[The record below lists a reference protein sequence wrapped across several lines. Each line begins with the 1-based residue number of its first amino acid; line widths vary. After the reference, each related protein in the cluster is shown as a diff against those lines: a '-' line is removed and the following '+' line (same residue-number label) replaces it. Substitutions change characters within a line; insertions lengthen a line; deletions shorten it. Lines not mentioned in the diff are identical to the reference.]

1 MSTEKYIY
9 SFAEG
14 NGAMKS
20 LLGGK
25 GANLAEMTRLGLPV
39 PPGFTLTTRGCLD
52 YYEMGR
58 SIPEAIVTDLPQ
70 YIAGLE
76 RETGKQFGNPQ
87 NPLLVSVRSGAAVSM
102 PGMMDTILN
111 LGLNDEVVVGF
122 ATATQNERFAYD
134 CYRRFIQMYG
144 EVVMG
149 VQGYRF
155 GRHLDRLKEEVGV
168 KNDPDLTA
176 EALQRLVEDFKE
188 IVRSDTK
195 TDFPQDPRVQLTG
208 AIEAVFKSWQNKR
221 AIVYREANGIP
232 HDLGTAVTVQAM
244 VFGNTGNESGTGVL
258 FTRNPSTGEHVL
270 YGEFLINAQGED
282 VVAGVRTPTP
292 IALMEKEFPE
302 NFQQILQVVT
312 KLEQHYRDM
321 QDVEF
326 TIEKG
331 KLYLLQTRSGKRTA
345 KAAIKAAVDMVQEG
359 LITKEEALLRVE
371 PKHLEQILHRQID
384 TSAHAEIIAVGLPAS
399 PGAASGIVVFDADE
413 AEKLA
418 EQQKVVLVSLETTPE
433 DIHGVLAAQGVLTT
447 RGGMTSH
454 AAVVA
459 RGMGKPCV
467 CGCEEIRI
475 DFERECFTAGGYTV
489 QKGDLITVNGGTGE
503 VILGEVKMI
512 EPELGVEAQTVLAW
526 ADATR
531 RLKVRTNADNGPDAA
546 RARQYGA
553 QGIGLCRTEHM
564 FMGADRVPIVRALI
578 LGETEE
584 EKEAALEAL
593 LPLQTRDFVEIF
605 EAMAG
610 LPVTVRLLD
619 PPLHE
624 FLPSLVEITEEVAHL
639 EHGNRP
645 EELKARRELL
655 RKVKN
660 MSESNPMLGFRGCRL
675 GIVIP
680 GLYEMQMRAIF
691 EAAIQVKRS
700 GKEVIPEIMIP
711 LVVRLQEL
719 RFLKE
724 RMVKVAEETLAA
736 AGMQI
741 HYSIGTMI
749 ELPRAAVTAD
759 EIAGEAEFFSFGT
772 NDLTQ
777 TTFGFSRDDAEAK
790 FLHEYLELG
799 ILEENPFMSI
809 DQSGVGELVKMGTTL
824 GRAARSDLK
833 VGICGEHGGDPSS
846 IAFFHSIGLDYVS
859 CSPYRVPIARLAAAH
874 AVIREKNQS
883 QPVR

>member
-1 MSTEKYIY
+1 MSTVKYLY

-14 NGAMKS
+14 HGKMKS

-39 PPGFTLTTRGCLD
+39 PPGFTITTQGCLD
-52 YYEMGR
+52 YYEVGR
-58 SIPEAIVTDLPQ
+58 KIPDAILQDLPQ
-70 YIAGLE
+70 YIARLE
-76 RETGKQFGNPQ
+76 EETAKRFGDPQ

-111 LGLNDEVVVGF
+111 LGLNDEVVVGLAR
-122 ATATQNERFAYD
+122 ATKNERFAYD

-155 GRHLDRLKEEVGV
+155 ARQLDRVKEEVGV
-168 KNDPDLTA
+168 KNDPDLNA
-176 EALQRLVEDFKE
+176 ETLQKLVEDFKT
-188 IVRSDTK
+188 IIRTDTK
-195 TDFPQDPRVQLTG
+195 TDFPQDPREQLIG

-232 HDLGTAVTVQAM
+232 HGLGTGVNVQSM

-292 IALMEKEFPE
+292 IAEMEKEFPE
-302 NFQQILQVVT
+302 NFIQILEVVK
-312 KLEQHYRDM
+312 KLEQHYREM
-321 QDVEF
+321 QDIEF
-326 TIEKG
+326 TIEMG
-331 KLYLLQTRSGKRTA
+331 KLYLLQTRTGKRTA
-345 KAAIKAAVDMVQEG
+345 KAAIKIAVDMVDEG

-384 TSAHAEIIAVGLPAS
+384 TSAHAEVIAEGLPAS

-413 AEKLA
+413 AEKMA
-418 EQQKVVLVSLETTPE
+418 EHQKVVLVSLETTPE

-467 CGCEEIRI
+467 CGCEAIRI
-475 DFERECFTAGGYTV
+475 DFDNEIFSVGEYTV
-489 QKGDLITVNGGTGE
+489 HKGETITINGGTGE

-512 EPELGVEAQTVLAW
+512 EPELGAEAQIILAW
-526 ADATR
+526 ADEIR
-531 RLKVRTNADNGPDAA
+531 QLKVRTNADNGTDALK
-546 RARQYGA
+546 ARQYGA
-553 QGIGLCRTEHM
+553 EGIGLCRTEHM
-564 FMGADRVPIVRALI
+564 FMGPDRVPVVRALI
-578 LGETEE
+578 LGETEA
-584 EKEAALEAL
+584 EKQKALEAL
-593 LPLQTRDFVEIF
+593 LPLQTEDFIEIF
-605 EAMAG
+605 DTMDG

-639 EHGNRP
+639 EHGNNP
-645 EELKARRELL
+645 EELRAKRDLL

-675 GIVIP
+675 GVIIP
-680 GLYEMQMRAIF
+680 GLYEMQMKAIF
-691 EAAIQVKRS
+691 KAAIAVKQS
-700 GKEVIPEIMIP
+700 GKEVLPEIMIP
-711 LVVRLQEL
+711 LVARVQEL

-724 RMVKVAEETLAA
+724 RMVKVAEETMAE
-736 AGMQI
+736 AGVKVD
-741 HYSIGTMI
+741 YTIGTMI

-759 EIAGEAEFFSFGT
+759 EIAEEAEFFSFGT

-777 TTFGFSRDDAEAK
+777 TTFGFSRDDAEGK
-790 FLHEYLELG
+790 FMHNYLELG
-799 ILEENPFMSI
+799 LLEENPFMSI
-809 DQSGVGELVKMGTTL
+809 DQTGVGKLVEMGTTL
-824 GRAARSDLK
+824 GRQTRPNLK
-833 VGICGEHGGDPSS
+833 VGICGEHGGDPNS
-846 IAFFHSIGLDYVS
+846 IAFFHKAGLNYVS

-874 AVIREKNQS
+874 VVIREKNQ
-883 QPVR
+883 